1 MIRCKY
7 FASRIKVHMNIREAF
22 KKKSLTFVNLSYF
35 SHSKFFTTVTG
46 GLCDKPIQSTIFHLN
61 IFSKIFPC

>member
-1 MIRCKY
+1 
-7 FASRIKVHMNIREAF
+7 MNIREAF
-22 KKKSLTFVNLSYF
+22 KKKKSLTFVNLSNF
-35 SHSKFFTTVTG
+35 SHIKFFTTVTG